1 AGGISAGDVAL
12 DQRASQDFLDGCQ
25 QLGEPPPTQLQGQVR
40 QIFQRLTC
48 IHITARMCHNPPWN
62 ASAKV
67 VPANL
72 PANALTVGGLKISCE
87 ASASSVEEAGMLRFG
102 IDCDVA
108 RALTDVAHY
117 FARGI

>member
-1 AGGISAGDVAL
+1 LSARALAGGISAGDVAL

-87 ASASSVEEAGMLRFG
+87 ASGKTSGVAAHLIPLGLRP
-102 IDCDVA
+102 A
-108 RALTDVAHY
+108 T
-117 FARGI
+117 RGSGAP